1 MKKERLFYLDFIR
14 AISTLL
20 IVITHYNAVFF
31 WGKPPETQ
39 LWSKLVTP
47 LNIFNVYIGNLGVS
61 LFFIISGASM
71 MYVYGQK
78 DKLDLKNFFK
88 KRFLNLYPMYWL
100 AYVGCFLFLFYVNK
114 GFSTSVPYWRIV
126 FTMIGFDG
134 YLSTFTSTFYLLGE
148 WFLGCI
154 ILIYLLMPFLIK
166 MVKKKP
172 FLTFMLSLL
181 IYILFILFYSF
192 RLPLSVVI
200 FTRLPEVIFGM
211 LFVAYIKEVK
221 LAYLVPS
228 VLVVVVNTIV
238 SPHFNDSLQT
248 TYVGIATFMILVYI
262 AKFFKFSLFK
272 NICSELGKYSYA
284 IFLVHHQV
292 ISQIT
297 SKFNLD
303 TLTRGNSYV
312 LFLLCLS
319 VTIILAKALF
329 EVEKYVMAHVFKRQL
344 L

>member
-20 IVITHYNAVFF
+20 IVTTHYNAVFF

-47 LNIFNVYIGNLGVS
+47 ANIFNVSSGNLGVS

-78 DKLDLKNFFK
+78 DKIDLKKFFR

-100 AYVGCFLFLFYVNK
+100 AYIACFLFLFYVNK
-114 GFSTSVPYWRIV
+114 GFSTSVPHWRII

-154 ILIYLLMPFLIK
+154 ILVYLFMPFLIK
-166 MVKKKP
+166 MIKKKP

-181 IYILFILFYSF
+181 IYILLILFYNF
-192 RLPLSVVI
+192 RLPLSVVV

-211 LFVAYIKEVK
+211 LFVAYIKEVR
-221 LAYLVPS
+221 LVYIVPS
-228 VLVVVVNTIV
+228 VLVLVVNTIV
-238 SPHFNDSLQT
+238 SPQFNESLQT
-248 TYVGIATFMILVYI
+248 TYVGVATFMVLVYI
-262 AKFFKFSLFK
+262 SKFFKFSIFK
-272 NICSELGKYSYA
+272 NICSEVGKYSYA
-284 IFLVHHQV
+284 IFLVHHMV
-292 ISQIT
+292 IIQIT

-303 TLTRGNSYV
+303 TLTPKNSYV

-319 VTIILAKALF
+319 VTLVLAKVLF
-329 EVEKYVMAHVFKRQL
+329 EVEKYLMAYIFKRRL